1 MLWRIIRQLE
11 RAQSSV
17 YDYLPNSG
25 LQNYLT
31 GMKFIG
37 EDESY
42 DLSLKYEPRK
52 TNEKNNLQP

>member
-1 MLWRIIRQLE
+1 
-11 RAQSSV
+11 
-17 YDYLPNSG
+17 
-25 LQNYLT
+25 
-31 GMKFIG
+31 MKFIG